1 MSSQGINKATALPSS
16 SEAVG
21 CNTALHLCALYDKV
35 ECMKLLL
42 RCGADTTLK
51 NSQDKTPMDI
61 ARELNRF
68 TCQELLQN
76 AVNRQKSLFDN
87 VNFDWNLS
95 HDDGSTDFSDDE
107 TIIDDRVRMVN
118 HTLYR
123 DSDYFLQNGSL
134 TPEKKNRSRPSS
146 YTGGDSPI
154 TLRSRSST
162 CDSLQSGNSPNSNN
176 RQMPPPPPPQ
186 SRKPVIGNF

>member
-1 MSSQGINKATALPSS
+1 MSSQGINKATSPPTS
-16 SEAVG
+16 SETVG

-42 RCGADTTLK
+42 RCGADTTLR

-61 ARELNRF
+61 AQELNRF

-107 TIIDDRVRMVN
+107 TIIDDRVQIIFYSEQEIC
-118 HTLYR
+118 LYIFFAEWFIDTR
-123 DSDYFLQNGSL
+123 K
-134 TPEKKNRSRPSS
+134 EK
-146 YTGGDSPI
+146 
-154 TLRSRSST
+154 
-162 CDSLQSGNSPNSNN
+162 
-176 RQMPPPPPPQ
+176 
-186 SRKPVIGNF
+186 